1 MVHNIWSKPQS
12 EEFQQN
18 NLLKSC
24 IGSLVKSENCYRT
37 ASPPDLAHYGG
48 GEVLWDEEERSSL
61 HDWQSYLK
69 RVETQSSRAHRN
81 LETVHLSIRGKI
93 KNLVLSP
100 NVADEITE
108 RKSFPSRTDWQPRK
122 SWNETLALWILSRP
136 DDSIELEL
144 RLCHSDVTDM
154 SPSDENLDWHHAIV
168 HGCETHE
175 IDTWH
180 SALDSANVLEFQRIM

>member
-1 MVHNIWSKPQS
+1 MVW
-12 EEFQQN
+12 
-18 NLLKSC
+18 
-24 IGSLVKSENCYRT
+24 
-37 ASPPDLAHYGG
+37 DGG
-48 GEVLWDEEERSSL
+48 GVLWDEEERSSL

-69 RVETQSSRAHRN
+69 TRVETLSTRVHRN

-108 RKSFPSRTDWQPRK
+108 RKISLLGLFGRNYRQFRIFTEAIITDQGDQYLDLRQPRK

-144 RLCHSDVTDM
+144 RLWHSDVTDL

-168 HGCETHE
+168 HGCKNHE
-175 IDTWH
+175 IDTWLW
-180 SALDSANVLEFQRIM
+180 ALDSANVLEFQFIM